1 MMRAY
6 SQILFRVIFMPLL
19 FYCPNYFPISLL
31 QDYIVTQVETGM
43 PEYELIDRDELVSIL
58 VLFVPIGSVFFAHS
72 FSKLRN
78 SKHTV
83 REFERQFTENQPK
96 LHPRSF
102 IKNLQI
108 MPLFK
113 TITEERKQRLQ
124 SRLSP
129 DPVAWTLWERAL
141 INCNSNSRQRLTGMY
156 LLASQINYSHDS
168 IPSEVYFAH
177 PLRVAALSYIYSN
190 DTDAAIVGLLHNV
203 FEVCAD
209 DISFLQKKLN
219 QKF

>member
-1 MMRAY
+1 MKSALMFCRLLNSEPIKDMLKKYKITILLKRTLLYIKNTVFGGHHLIGGCSNLIDENFELKGNPGVFILMRAY

-83 REFERQFTENQPK
+83 REFERQFTEK
-96 LHPRSF
+96 SA
-102 IKNLQI
+102 QI
-108 MPLFK
+108 TPSQFYQ
-113 TITEERKQRLQ
+113 E
-124 SRLSP
+124 S
-129 DPVAWTLWERAL
+129 
-141 INCNSNSRQRLTGMY
+141 SNYATFQ
-156 LLASQINYSHDS
+156 
-168 IPSEVYFAH
+168 
-177 PLRVAALSYIYSN
+177 N
-190 DTDAAIVGLLHNV
+190 DY
-203 FEVCAD
+203 
-209 DISFLQKKLN
+209 
-219 QKF
+219 